1 MIVSCDCGAKLKI
14 DEAKI
19 AGRKVK
25 VRCPRCGNVLP
36 LQQAQ
41 PAAPAAA
48 QDRRTPLPSSATPLV
63 LIAHDSDV
71 VGVRW
76 HTDTAHRVCKKTH
89 ADRAHFG
96 ALSTKFETRV
106 HLDQAATIVSV

>member
-14 DEAKI
+14 DETKI

-48 QDRRTPLPSSATPLV
+48 PDRKPSLSA
-63 LIAHDSDV
+63 S
-71 VGVRW
+71 G
-76 HTDTAHRVCKKTH
+76 
-89 ADRAHFG
+89 G
-96 ALSTKFETRV
+96 A
-106 HLDQAATIVSV
+106 AAF